1 MAKRRVTETQKERRR
16 VLRQITAMEKRG
28 YRFPENL
35 REEIKS
41 AKYYATIH
49 SYRNKDYKKL
59 YKLATAEVDGKIV
72 TGPDKRT
79 AERKEAA
86 EKAVRTRQ
94 QKTAKPD
101 EVWNDLVW
109 KEPPSITELEG
120 ELYDISKRPLTPD
133 EFERIIKANKDA
145 RDKLAAR
152 DIQAGNVMYQN
163 IEDIIDKFKGTR
175 KGANILEKALAS
187 EIEKYGKDAVMEA
200 MANAPRNVIQ
210 EAQNIVFY
218 SGDKAE
224 NHRALV
230 NFFDSIIGEVRT
242 LEADKALGEALDRQT
257 DFYVP

>member
-1 MAKRRVTETQKERRR
+1 MAKRKLTATQKLRGLVQQQIRR
-16 VLRQITAMEKRG
+16 MEKRG
-28 YRFPENL
+28 YRVDSVLKEKVKTGKYQTL
-35 REEIKS
+35 KS
-41 AKYYATIH
+41 IRKDKY
-49 SYRNKDYKKL
+49 RKL
-59 YKLATAEVDGKIV
+59 YEASTAESDGEIV
-72 TGPDKRT
+72 TGSRKRLI
-79 AERKEAA
+79 ERKEVA

-94 QKTAKPD
+94 QKKAKPD
-101 EVWNDLVW
+101 VVW
-109 KEPPSITELEG
+109 KEAPSITELED
-120 ELYDISKRPLTPD
+120 ELYDNSKRPLTPD

-145 RDKLAAR
+145 RDILAAS

-163 IEDIIDKFKGTR
+163 IEDIIDKFKDTR

-200 MANAPRNVIQ
+200 MANAPGNVIQ

-218 SGDKAE
+218 SADKAE

-242 LEADKALGEALDRQT
+242 LAADKALGESLDRMT

>member
-35 REEIKS
+35 REEIKT

-59 YKLATAEVDGKIV
+59 YELASAEVSGKIV
-72 TGPDKRT
+72 TGPEKRT

-86 EKAVRTRQ
+86 EKAVKTRQ
-94 QKTAKPD
+94 RKTD
-101 EVWNDLVW
+101 VTW
-109 KEPPSITELEG
+109 KEAPTITELED
-120 ELYDISKRPLTPD
+120 ELYDKSKRPLTPD
-133 EFERIIKANKDA
+133 EFERMIKAKKDA
-145 RDKLAAR
+145 RDILAAS
-152 DIQAGNVMYQN
+152 DIQEGNVMYQN
-163 IEDIIDKFKGTR
+163 IEDIIDKFKSTR

-200 MANAPRNVIQ
+200 MANAPGNVIQ

-242 LEADKALGEALDRQT
+242 LEADKALGETLDRMT
-257 DFYVP
+257 DFYMP

>member
-59 YKLATAEVDGKIV
+59 YKLASAEVSGKIV
-72 TGPDKRT
+72 TGPEKRT

-94 QKTAKPD
+94 TKPKKPD
-101 EVWNDLVW
+101 IVW
-109 KEPPSITELEG
+109 KEAPSITELED
-120 ELYDISKRPLTPD
+120 ELYDNSKRPLTPD
-133 EFERIIKANKDA
+133 EFERMIKANKDA
-145 RDKLAAR
+145 RDILAAS
-152 DIQAGNVMYQN
+152 DIQEGNVMYQN
-163 IEDIIDKFKGTR
+163 IEDIIDKFKSTR

-200 MANAPRNVIQ
+200 MANAPGNVIQ

-242 LEADKALGEALDRQT
+242 LEADKTLGEALDRMT